1 MSTTD
6 ASGLVSPFVA
16 WFVREVARLEVSR
29 PWLARMLRWLWSHPQ
44 AVLLPLAAVVGAF
57 AGLLRQDGDQVR
69 FRAAGVAMLG
79 PGMLNTFSDS
89 WLQVGPLYL
98 AALGAWSRLWQAV
111 GLSSAAIGMSS
122 AALQCVII
130 AWLTLFTARRA
141 AHALA
146 PRQTEWVVGSVLVL
160 GGFLN
165 QAMFADHPE
174 EPLLGVL
181 TALAAVEVQRGR
193 RIAAAVLLGLGSGIK
208 TWAPLAAG
216 VLLHGRRWRPALAA
230 GALLAL
236 LVAVQYGPFV
246 VWGRVSSFDLTWAV
260 PRGSWYSTLAGTT
273 LHIGWAFRLVQALL
287 AGGAG
292 LLVAGRRRG
301 SALAAAVVSVAVRL
315 LVDPLRLSYYWTA
328 LVAVLLFW
336 LWTTPTPLGRRL
348 RVPVSLALPFLA
360 WSQPLLPTPT
370 WWFVGSLVCLAVP
383 VLCLVAERS
392 AAAPRL
398 ATNASQ
404 HASAASSGDSPN
416 SRSIAPRSP
425 VGVSRSSQDAPRV

>member
-1 MSTTD
+1 VSKAD
-6 ASGLVSPFVA
+6 GPGLGSPFVA
-16 WFVREVARLEVSR
+16 WTAREVGRLEVSR

-44 AVLLPLAAVVGAF
+44 VVLLPLAAVVGAV
-57 AGLLRQDGDQVR
+57 AGAMRQDGDQVR
-69 FRAAGVAMLG
+69 FRAAGVTMLG

-111 GLSSAAIGMSS
+111 GLSSAAIGTSS
-122 AALQCVII
+122 AALQCVVI

-141 AHALA
+141 AHALS
-146 PRQTEWVVGSVLVL
+146 PRKTEWVVGSVLVL

-174 EPLLGVL
+174 ELLLGVVA
-181 TALAAVEVQRGR
+181 ALAAVEVQRGR
-193 RIAAAVLLGLGSGIK
+193 RTAAAVVLGLGAGIK

-216 VLLHGRRWRPALAA
+216 VLVHGRRWRPALAA

-236 LVAVQYGPFV
+236 LVALQYGPFV
-246 VWGRVSSFDLTWAV
+246 VWGRVSSFDLTWV
-260 PRGSWYSTLAGTT
+260 LPRGSWYSTLAGTA

-292 LLVAGRRRG
+292 LLVASRRDG

-348 RVPVSLALPFLA
+348 RVPVTVALPFLT

-370 WWFVGSLVCLAVP
+370 WWFAGSVLCLAVP

-392 AAAPRL
+392 AAARRP
-398 ATNASQ
+398 ATNAAQ
-404 HASAASSGDSPN
+404 HTPDASSCDSPS
-416 SRSIAPRSP
+416 SRSIALRWPI
-425 VGVSRSSQDAPRV
+425 GVSRSSQGSPRV